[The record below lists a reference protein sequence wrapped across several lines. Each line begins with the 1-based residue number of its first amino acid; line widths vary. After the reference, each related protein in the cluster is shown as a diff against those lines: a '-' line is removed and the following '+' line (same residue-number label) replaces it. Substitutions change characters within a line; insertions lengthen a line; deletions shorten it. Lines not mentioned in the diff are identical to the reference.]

1 MLYRLLYAA
10 MRNYYYY
17 LLYYAVRLLVS
28 YNLYDTCKPRTETNL
43 SYEGWILLKKVG
55 LKCIQLR

>member
-1 MLYRLLYAA
+1 

-43 SYEGWILLKKVG
+43 NYEGWILLKKKLVG